1 MHEEIKSWEKRVD
14 DMCADFRWPDKTVH
28 EEPEMLEAHV
38 GVACNELELEVGHRL
53 LAGEITAE
61 EAYEALATDPTVSDT

>member
-1 MHEEIKSWEKRVD
+1 MHEEIKDWEKRVD
-14 DMCADFRWPDKTVH
+14 DMCADLPPRPDTAVH

-38 GVACNELELEVGHRL
+38 GVACNELEMEIGHRL

-61 EAYEALATDPTVSDT
+61 EAYDLLA